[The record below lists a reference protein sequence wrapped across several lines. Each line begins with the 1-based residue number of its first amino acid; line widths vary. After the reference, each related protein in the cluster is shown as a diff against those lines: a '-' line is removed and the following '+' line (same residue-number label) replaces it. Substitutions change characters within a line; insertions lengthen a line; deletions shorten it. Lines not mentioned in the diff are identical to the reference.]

1 MAENL
6 SATAG
11 PTGFLRGGFI
21 QTLVEDSSLMNS
33 IQNKLFIGGKF
44 VDALD
49 GATIEVFNP
58 HDNSLITRI
67 AEAKAADVDL
77 AVAAAERAFPA
88 WSAMAA
94 AERGRLLLKLADR
107 IEAEA
112 DYLAKLE
119 AIDTGHPIRDA
130 RNIDVLRTAACY
142 RYFGGMADKFQGSL
156 VPVETGF
163 LNYVSRVPVGVV
175 GQIVPWNF
183 PLMFT
188 SWKMGPALAA
198 GNTVVMKPSEITPLS
213 TLRIAEM
220 MAEIGFPEGVVNIV
234 VGYGATAG
242 QHLAEHPAVGKISF
256 TGSTNIGRRIVEA
269 SKGNLK
275 RVQLEL
281 GGKGAN
287 IIFEDA
293 NLIAA
298 VNGSAWAIFHNQ
310 GQACIAGSRL
320 IIHEKVADEFL
331 DRFVTL
337 AKSIRLGNP
346 LDPDT
351 EMGPLTSTVH
361 RDRVLA
367 FVDVAKQQ
375 GGEILSGGKAPSH
388 PDLAAGCYVEPTIV
402 RAKPTDRVSQEEV
415 FGPFVTVTT
424 FKDDAEALQIANA
437 TEYGLGSGLW
447 TRDLSRAHKM
457 ARDIRAGMVWVNS
470 YKRVNPGSP
479 FGGVGQSGYG
489 REMGFEAMHDYTE
502 AKSVWVNVDAQIL
515 PHFKR

>member
-1 MAENL
+1 M
-6 SATAG
+6 S
-11 PTGFLRGGFI
+11 
-21 QTLVEDSSLMNS
+21 S
-33 IQNKLFIGGKF
+33 IQNKLFIGGRF
-44 VDALD
+44 VDAKD
-49 GATIEVFNP
+49 GATIDVLNP
-58 HDNSLITRI
+58 HDNSLITRV
-67 AEAKAADVDL
+67 AEAKAADVDA
-77 AVAAAERAFPA
+77 AVDAAERAFPL
-88 WSAMAA
+88 WSAMPA
-94 AERGRLLLKLADR
+94 AERGKLLLKLADR

-112 DYLAKLE
+112 DALARLE

-130 RNIDVLRTAACY
+130 KNIDVLRTAACY

-156 VPVETGF
+156 VPVEAGF
-163 LNYVSRVPVGVV
+163 LNYVSRVPIGVV

-188 SWKMGPALAA
+188 SWKLGPALAA

-242 QHLAEHPAVGKISF
+242 QHLAEHARVGKISF
-256 TGSTNIGRRIVEA
+256 TGSTSIGRRIVEA
-269 SKGNLK
+269 SQGNLK

-287 IIFEDA
+287 IVFEDA
-293 NLIAA
+293 NLVAA

-331 DRFVTL
+331 ERFTTL

-361 RDRVLA
+361 RDRVLSY
-367 FVDVAKQQ
+367 VEVAKGQ
-375 GGEILSGGKAPSH
+375 GGEILAGGRAPSN
-388 PDLAAGCYVEPTIV
+388 PDLAKGCYVEPTIV

-424 FKDDAEALQIANA
+424 FKDDADALRIANS

-457 ARDIRAGMVWVNS
+457 AREIRAGMVWINS

-502 AKSVWVNVDAQIL
+502 AKSVWVNVDAQIP